1 MTFAGWTGFLEL
13 DDCRVA
19 PDHAAVSGW
28 EAGGVGGDP
37 QGVAARLQGVTKRF
51 GETVAVNGL
60 DLEVLRSECLGLL
73 GPNGA
78 GKSTTLSM
86 LAGILEPD
94 AGTIELPGKA
104 SPRVRSTRRR
114 IGIAPQSL
122 ALYPELTALENL
134 DFFGRVYGLSGER
147 LRARVEAG
155 LELARLKESRNERVR
170 NFSGGMARRLN
181 LACAVVH
188 EPDLLL
194 ADEPTVGVD
203 PQSRN
208 HLFDSIEALLASGMT
223 VVYSTHYLE
232 EVERLCRRAAII
244 DHGRILAMDLVP
256 RLIEQHGGSAHLRVQ
271 FVEGPSAV
279 LDLPELSPDLS
290 LELATATPLQQLAQ
304 WSDAGLRFRSID
316 VREPNLESVFLQL
329 TGRSLRD

>member
-1 MTFAGWTGFLEL
+1 MNGA
-13 DDCRVA
+13 R
-19 PDHAAVSGW
+19 
-28 EAGGVGGDP
+28 
-37 QGVAARLQGVTKRF
+37 QRIAARLQGITKRF
-51 GETVAVNGL
+51 GTTVAVDGL
-60 DLEVLRSECLGLL
+60 DLEVLRGECLGLL

-78 GKSTTLSM
+78 GKSTTITM

-94 AGTIELPGKA
+94 AGAIELSERG
-104 SPRVRSTRRR
+104 SPRLRSTRRR

-122 ALYPELTALENL
+122 ALYPELTAVENL
-134 DFFGRVYGLSGER
+134 DFFGRVYGLSGPR
-147 LRARVEAG
+147 LRARVDAG
-155 LELARLKESRNERVR
+155 LELARLTESRNERVR
-170 NFSGGMARRLN
+170 TFSGGMARRLN

-244 DHGRILAMDLVP
+244 DHGRILAIDSVS
-256 RLIEQHGGSAHLRVQ
+256 RLIEKHGGTARLHVQ
-271 FVEGPSAV
+271 FAERPSAD
-279 LDLPELSPDLS
+279 LDLPELSPDLHA
-290 LELATATPLQQLAQ
+290 ELITATPLQQLAQ

-316 VREPNLESVFLQL
+316 VREPNLESVFLNL

>member
-1 MTFAGWTGFLEL
+1 VRG
-13 DDCRVA
+13 A
-19 PDHAAVSGW
+19 PQ
-28 EAGGVGGDP
+28 E
-37 QGVAARLQGVTKRF
+37 VAASLQGLTKRF

-60 DLEVLRSECLGLL
+60 DLEVLRGECLGLL

-78 GKSTTLSM
+78 GKSTTISM
-86 LAGILEPD
+86 LAGILIPD
-94 AGTIELPGKA
+94 GGVVELPGKA
-104 SPRVRSTRRR
+104 SPRLRSTRRR

-122 ALYPELTALENL
+122 ALYPELTAVENL
-134 DFFGRVYGLSGER
+134 DFFGRVYGLSGSR
-147 LRARVEAG
+147 LRERIDAG
-155 LELARLKESRNERVR
+155 LELARLTESRDARVR
-170 NFSGGMARRLN
+170 TFSGGMARRLN

-223 VVYSTHYLE
+223 VIYSTHYLE

-244 DHGRILAMDLVP
+244 DHGRILAMDTVSS
-256 RLIEQHGGSAHLRVQ
+256 LIEQHGGAARLRVQ
-271 FVEGPSAV
+271 FVERPSAEV
-279 LDLPELSPDLS
+279 DLPELSPDLS

-304 WSDAGLRFRSID
+304 WSDAGFRFRSID
-316 VREPNLESVFLQL
+316 VREPNLESVFLRL

>member
-1 MTFAGWTGFLEL
+1 
-13 DDCRVA
+13 
-19 PDHAAVSGW
+19 
-28 EAGGVGGDP
+28 
-37 QGVAARLQGVTKRF
+37 
-51 GETVAVNGL
+51 
-60 DLEVLRSECLGLL
+60 
-73 GPNGA
+73 
-78 GKSTTLSM
+78 
-86 LAGILEPD
+86 
-94 AGTIELPGKA
+94 
-104 SPRVRSTRRR
+104 
-114 IGIAPQSL
+114 
-122 ALYPELTALENL
+122 
-134 DFFGRVYGLSGER
+134 
-147 LRARVEAG
+147 
-155 LELARLKESRNERVR
+155 
-170 NFSGGMARRLN
+170 MARRLN